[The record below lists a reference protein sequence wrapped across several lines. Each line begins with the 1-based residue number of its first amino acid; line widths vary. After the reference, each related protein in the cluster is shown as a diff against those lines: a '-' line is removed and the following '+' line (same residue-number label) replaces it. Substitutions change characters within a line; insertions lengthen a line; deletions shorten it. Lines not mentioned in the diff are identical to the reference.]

1 MYKFVHIPSKSYL
14 LTEPGE
20 VAVDPY
26 IVIVPVDFSNT
37 PVQDSM
43 WIWNL
48 DDDRYDDANEDTDDV
63 SYKGTLHWM
72 IRMRRRK
79 ISPMER

>member
-1 MYKFVHIPSKSYL
+1 MHILSKSYL

-37 PVQDSM
+37 PVQDRPF
-43 WIWNL
+43 
-48 DDDRYDDANEDTDDV
+48 DDDRDADADEDKDDMTH
-63 SYKGTLHWM
+63 K
-72 IRMRRRK
+72 
-79 ISPMER
+79 